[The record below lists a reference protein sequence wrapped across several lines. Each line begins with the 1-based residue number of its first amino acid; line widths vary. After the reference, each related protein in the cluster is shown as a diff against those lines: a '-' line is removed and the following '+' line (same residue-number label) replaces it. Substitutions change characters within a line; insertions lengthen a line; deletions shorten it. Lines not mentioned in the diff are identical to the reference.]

1 MTTIAHP
8 AFSQTSVVL
17 SMKDDVQQNLTMI
30 SEDDYRLLTAWRDTL
45 RDFMTASKRI
55 LKQAGVTANEYQ
67 GLLVIRLR
75 TQQQPLSM
83 GELARHLRIRNNSAV
98 SLVNRMARQVLVR
111 RVPSGQDSR
120 VVHLRLTAKGE
131 GMLRKLVDAHRRE
144 LDRIAPSLRNIL
156 S

>member
-1 MTTIAHP
+1 
-8 AFSQTSVVL
+8 
-17 SMKDDVQQNLTMI
+17 MKDDIEEQKPATI
-30 SEDDYRLLTAWRDTL
+30 SEDDYRLLSAWRDTL

-55 LKQAGVTANEYQ
+55 LEQAKVTTGEYQ
-67 GLLVIRLR
+67 ALLVIRLR

-83 GELARHLRIRNNSAV
+83 GELARHLHVRNNSAV
-98 SLVNRMARQVLVR
+98 SLVNRMARQGLVR

-131 GMLRKLVDAHRRE
+131 SVLRKLVGGHRRE
-144 LDRIAPSLRNIL
+144 LDCIVPSLRNIL

>member
-1 MTTIAHP
+1 
-8 AFSQTSVVL
+8 
-17 SMKDDVQQNLTMI
+17 MKDDIEEQKPATI
-30 SEDDYRLLTAWRDTL
+30 SEDDYRLLSAWRDTL

-55 LKQAGVTANEYQ
+55 LKQAKVTTGEYQ
-67 GLLVIRLR
+67 ALLVIRLR

-83 GELARHLRIRNNSAV
+83 GELARHLHIQNNSAV
-98 SLVNRMARQVLVR
+98 SLVNRMARQGLVR

-131 GMLRKLVDAHRRE
+131 SVLRKLVGGHRRE
-144 LDRIAPSLRNIL
+144 LDCIVPSLRNIL

>member
-1 MTTIAHP
+1 
-8 AFSQTSVVL
+8 
-17 SMKDDVQQNLTMI
+17 MKDDVEEQKPATI
-30 SEDDYRLLTAWRDTL
+30 SEDDYRLLSAWRDTL

-55 LKQAGVTANEYQ
+55 LKQAKVTTGEYQ
-67 GLLVIRLR
+67 ALLVIRLR

-83 GELARHLRIRNNSAV
+83 GELARHLHIRNNSAV
-98 SLVNRMARQVLVR
+98 SLVNRMARQGLVR

-131 GMLRKLVDAHRRE
+131 SVLRKLVGGHRRE
-144 LDRIAPSLRNIL
+144 LDCIVPSLRNIL

>member
-1 MTTIAHP
+1 MG
-8 AFSQTSVVL
+8 VN
-17 SMKDDVQQNLTMI
+17 MKDDVEEQKPATI
-30 SEDDYRLLTAWRDTL
+30 SEDDYRLLSAWRDTL

-55 LKQAGVTANEYQ
+55 LKQAKVTTGEYQ
-67 GLLVIRLR
+67 ALLVIRLR

-83 GELARHLRIRNNSAV
+83 GELARHLHIRNNSAV
-98 SLVNRMARQVLVR
+98 SLVNRMARQGLVR

-131 GMLRKLVDAHRRE
+131 SVLRKLVGGHRRE
-144 LDRIAPSLRNIL
+144 LDCIVPSLRNIL